1 MSKLLSGLFFFAL
14 ILGSFAFTH
23 TNSPAEAENK
33 VKWYTWEQ
41 AVAANEKVKKK
52 IFVDIYTQWCGW
64 CKRMDK
70 TTFND
75 PLVAAYL
82 SKHYYAVKLD
92 GEQKDDIL
100 FKGYNFTYKALQR
113 RGYHELAAA
122 LLDNKLSYPTTV
134 FLTED
139 FKVDQRLPG
148 YLNADKMLAV
158 LTYIAEEK
166 TKSTPMPWK
175 QYEQQFNRSHIRN
188 GSILKTPPKK
198 NRTVPK
204 PNVVNNKLPNN
215 SED

>member
-23 TNSPAEAENK
+23 TDSLTEAENK
-33 VKWYTWEQ
+33 VKWYTWEE

-52 IFVDIYTQWCGW
+52 IFVDIYTQWCSW

-82 SKHYYAVKLD
+82 AKHYYAVKLD

-175 QYEQQFNRSHIRN
+175 QYEQQFNRNQIRN
-188 GSILKTPPKK
+188 GSILTTPPKT
-198 NRTVPK
+198 NRTTPK
-204 PNVVNNKLPNN
+204 PNVVNNKSSNN
-215 SED
+215 SK